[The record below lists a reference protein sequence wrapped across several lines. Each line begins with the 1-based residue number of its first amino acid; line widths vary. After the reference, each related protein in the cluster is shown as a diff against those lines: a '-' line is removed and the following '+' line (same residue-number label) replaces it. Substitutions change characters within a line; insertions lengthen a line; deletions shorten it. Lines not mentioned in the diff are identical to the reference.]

1 MPSDDT
7 LQTPEN
13 RMTMSSIT
21 HDAPLPA
28 ETCQQLIC
36 LTLAWDQIPES
47 ISMEG
52 GSERILR
59 EPVCAILVK
68 TTIGWVLLDT
78 GTDARRFRGPDPD
91 RDLYSPA
98 GLPEFLTDG
107 DPLLDA
113 LAAHGLAP
121 SDIAVAAVS
130 HLHFDH
136 SGGLRH
142 LAEAGVEVCIQRR
155 ELDFAMTTAGREDA
169 YLREDYEHPALTWRI
184 LDGDGVIAPGVE
196 AVSTPGHTPGHMS
209 YRVRMAESGTWLFA
223 MDAIDLQAGIDRDL
237 VVGTHALPADA
248 PLVRESHDRLVGL
261 AAAEGARLVAGHCP
275 VTWPELTAA
284 DGFL

>member
-1 MPSDDT
+1 MSE
-7 LQTPEN
+7 TPTA
-13 RMTMSSIT
+13 RK
-21 HDAPLPA
+21 
-28 ETCQQLIC
+28 LIC

-52 GSERILR
+52 GSEQILR
-59 EPVCAILVK
+59 EPVCAILVH
-68 TTIGWVLLDT
+68 TSIGWVLLDT

-91 RDLYSPA
+91 RELYAPA

-121 SDIAVAAVS
+121 ADIAVAAIS

-142 LAEAGVEVCIQRR
+142 LAAAGVEVCIQRR
-155 ELDFAMTTAGREDA
+155 ELDFALTTAGRDDA
-169 YLREDYEHPALTWRI
+169 YLRVDYDDPDIRWRL
-184 LDGDGVIAPGVE
+184 LDGDDVIAPGVE

-209 YRVRMAESGTWLFA
+209 YRVRMAESGTWIFA
-223 MDAIDLQAGIDRDL
+223 MDAIDLQAGIDLDQ
-237 VVGTHALPADA
+237 VVGTHAVPADA
-248 PLVRESHDRLVGL
+248 PLVRESHDRLIRL
-261 AAAEGARLVAGHCP
+261 AEEEGARLVAGHCP
-275 VTWPELTAA
+275 VTWPALTGAE
-284 DGFL
+284 GFA

>member
-1 MPSDDT
+1 MESSV
-7 LQTPEN
+7 PEGGG
-13 RMTMSSIT
+13 S
-21 HDAPLPA
+21 A
-28 ETCQQLIC
+28 ETAQQLIC

-78 GTDARRFRGPDPD
+78 GTDARRFRGPNPD
-91 RDLYSPA
+91 RELYAPA
-98 GLPEFLTDG
+98 GLPEFLTEG

-155 ELDFAMTTAGREDA
+155 ELDFAMTAAGRENS
-169 YLREDYEHPALTWRI
+169 RQ
-184 LDGDGVIAPGVE
+184 V
-196 AVSTPGHTPGHMS
+196 
-209 YRVRMAESGTWLFA
+209 YRRAA
-223 MDAIDLQAGIDRDL
+223 RQACRTIDRSSRQ
-237 VVGTHALPADA
+237 G
-248 PLVRESHDRLVGL
+248 VRSSSSRRPRS
-261 AAAEGARLVAGHCP
+261 AQRISAEARSTRP
-275 VTWPELTAA
+275 S
-284 DGFL
+284 